1 MKNKI
6 THYIEFGKTTKTECE
21 EELKTDSKTNY
32 TTNLIKV
39 NCTKCLNKLKKYG
52 IK

>member
-6 THYIEFGKTTKTECE
+6 THYIEFGKITKTECG

-32 TTNLIKV
+32 TTNFSKV
-39 NCTKCLNKLKKYG
+39 NCIKCLNNLKKYG
-52 IK
+52 TK